1 MRSITVFIR
10 RAVLAPRL
18 ANGRCL
24 KSTTTAP
31 PATTDPAVKEPSPST
46 VEAAMRDFSAKAQEA
61 EKSGKNAGKP
71 PKKPEDI
78 EVHGA
83 QTLRGA
89 SFKPKDGVKE

>member
-1 MRSITVFIR
+1 MLRSRTRPAMRTITVFIR

-18 ANGRCL
+18 ANGRCA
-24 KSTTTAP
+24 KSTSTAP
-31 PATTDPAVKEPSPST
+31 EPSPST
-46 VEAAMRDFSAKAQEA
+46 VEAAMRDFSAKAREA

-78 EVHGA
+78 AAHGN

-89 SFKPKDGVKE
+89 SFKQKDGVKE